1 VDEARKF
8 AAVEEVKARLEAE
21 AADMVAIDGVRVTT
35 PDGWWLLRA
44 SHTQAVLVARAKAR
58 PRKAWRGC
66 STRSTANWRSQG
78 WRAGTRWRTET
89 YVIGWMASCHPRRS
103 PGHDGAMAT
112 GTTA

>member
-44 SHTQAVLVARAKAR
+44 SHTQAVLVARAESETEEGLAR
-58 PRKAWRGC
+58 LLDQIDTQLALSGLARGDQV
-66 STRSTANWRSQG
+66 A
-78 WRAGTRWRTET
+78 
-89 YVIGWMASCHPRRS
+89 H
-103 PGHDGAMAT
+103 
-112 GTTA
+112 